1 MPQLMVVAEIRA
13 GKPTSLAFELLGMA
27 RQLLRGDGQGVV
39 TEADSLAVVAFGP
52 DVTGCIAD
60 LIACGADQVFT
71 VDDPQL
77 GDFDSDRWADALT
90 GIASAN
96 KPELI
101 LLGHT
106 SSGCDL
112 APRLA
117 FRLDGAV
124 VTGCSAITRDAEAFL
139 FTRAC
144 YGGNLLETLH
154 FEARLTVATLRSGC
168 GLVPI
173 RDASRRGRV
182 VPWAPPAPGRTKVM
196 ARQRDACETL
206 RLEDARVVI
215 AGGRGINGVQ
225 GFTELHALAALL
237 GAAVGASRVA
247 CDLDW
252 CPKSWQIGLTGKSVA
267 PELYIAVGIS
277 GASHHMAGCI
287 RAKNIVAINQDVEA
301 PIFRYARYGVVGDCA
316 ELIGALTQA
325 LGVGGGAQ

>member
-1 MPQLMVVAEIRA
+1 MTQLMVVAEIRE
-13 GKPTSLAFELLGMA
+13 GKPTSLTFELLGMA
-27 RQLLRGDGQGVV
+27 RHLLAGDGGGFV
-39 TEADSLAVVAFGP
+39 TETDSVAVVAFGP
-52 DVTGCIAD
+52 DVAGCIAD

-77 GDFDSDRWADALT
+77 GHFDSDRWAGALT
-90 GIASAN
+90 GVASAIQ
-96 KPELI
+96 PELI

-124 VTGCSAITRDAEAFL
+124 VTGCSAIALDAGAVL

-154 FEARLTVATLRSGC
+154 FEAKPAVATLRSGC

-173 RDASRRGRV
+173 RDLSRRGRV
-182 VPWAPPAPGRTKVM
+182 VPWAPPAQGRTKVM
-196 ARQRDACETL
+196 ARQRDAGETL
-206 RLEDARVVI
+206 RLEDARVVV

-225 GFTELHALAALL
+225 GFTELHALATIM

-252 CPKSWQIGLTGKSVA
+252 CPKSWQIGLTGKSIA
-267 PELYIAVGIS
+267 PELYVAFGIS
-277 GASHHMAGCI
+277 GASHHLAGCS
-287 RAKNIVAINQDVEA
+287 RAKTIVAINQDSEA
-301 PIFRYARYGVVGDCA
+301 PIFRHARYGLVGDCA
-316 ELIGALTQA
+316 ELIDALTQA
-325 LGVGGGAQ
+325 LSAGG